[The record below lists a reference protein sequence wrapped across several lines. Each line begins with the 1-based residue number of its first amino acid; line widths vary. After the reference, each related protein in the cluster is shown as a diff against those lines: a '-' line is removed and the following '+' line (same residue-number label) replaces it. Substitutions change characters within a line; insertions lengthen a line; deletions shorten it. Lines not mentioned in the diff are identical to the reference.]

1 MLTGVISIY
10 EGHVHLLKKKKKE
23 RKKEIEISQ
32 LNERG
37 PLVQVTLYHMRA
49 TQGNGEGYGK
59 EILLLFFQI

>member
-10 EGHVHLLKKKKKE
+10 EGHVHLLKKK

-37 PLVQVTLYHMRA
+37 PLVQVTLFLMRA
-49 TQGNGEGYGK
+49 TQGNGEECGK

>member
-10 EGHVHLLKKKKKE
+10 EGHVHLLKKKK

-37 PLVQVTLYHMRA
+37 PLVQVTLFLMRA
-49 TQGNGEGYGK
+49 TQGNGEECGK
-59 EILLLFFQI
+59 EILLLCFQI